1 MSDRNGPGEPIPNE
15 VEIVARRTVF
25 QGYFRV
31 DEYRLRH
38 EQFAGGLGPE
48 IKREVLERGHAVAVL
63 PYDPLRD
70 EVVLIQQFRIGPY
83 ARGDEACWMFEIV
96 AGIID
101 PGEGLEEVAHRET
114 LEEANLSLRRIDEI
128 MAYYPSPGAVS
139 EHITLYCGQVDAA
152 GAGGIHGLDHEGEDI
167 RVVPMPFEQ
176 AMNLLRDGRITN
188 SPTII
193 ALQWLALNREDLS
206 KRWLSP

>member
-1 MSDRNGPGEPIPNE
+1 MSASKDPGDQVPSAIE
-15 VEIVARRTVF
+15 VIERRTVF

-63 PYDPLRD
+63 PYDPRRG
-70 EVVLIQQFRIGPY
+70 EVVLIQQFRIGPL
-83 ARGDEACWMFEIV
+83 ARGDDACWMYEIV

-101 PGEGLEEVAHRET
+101 PGESLEAVAHRESV
-114 LEEANLSLRRIDEI
+114 EEANLTLQRLDEI

-139 EHITLYCGQVDAA
+139 EHITLYCGQVDASA
-152 GAGGIHGLDHEGEDI
+152 AGGIHGLEHEGEDI
-167 RVVPMPFEQ
+167 RVVPMPFEK
-176 AMNLLRDGRITN
+176 ALELLREGQITN

-193 ALQWLALNREDLS
+193 ALQWLALNREALHD
-206 KRWLSP
+206 KWLAA